1 MKSRLER
8 VVETKKRSSLRMKQD
23 QDDRWQQIA
32 LAAYFKAEA
41 RGFIPGHELDD
52 WLDAEREVADHELLE
67 EELAA

>member
-1 MKSRLER
+1 
-8 VVETKKRSSLRMKQD
+8 MKQD